1 MSIKAL
7 QIIQM
12 TIAVMLIAVILLQ
25 SRGTGLSGIFGGASN
40 VYKTKRG
47 LEKKLFIATI
57 ILSILFFLTSLVGI
71 INYTGQV

>member
-12 TIAVMLIAVILLQ
+12 TIAVMLITVILLQ
-25 SRGTGLSGIFGGASN
+25 SRGTGLSGIFGGTSN

-71 INYTGQV
+71 INYTG

>member
-25 SRGTGLSGIFGGASN
+25 SRGTGLSGIFGGTSN

-71 INYTGQV
+71 INYTG

>member
-1 MSIKAL
+1 
-7 QIIQM
+7 M
-12 TIAVMLIAVILLQ
+12 TIAVMLITVILLQ
-25 SRGTGLSGIFGGASN
+25 SRGTGLSGIFGGTSN

-71 INYTGQV
+71 INYTG